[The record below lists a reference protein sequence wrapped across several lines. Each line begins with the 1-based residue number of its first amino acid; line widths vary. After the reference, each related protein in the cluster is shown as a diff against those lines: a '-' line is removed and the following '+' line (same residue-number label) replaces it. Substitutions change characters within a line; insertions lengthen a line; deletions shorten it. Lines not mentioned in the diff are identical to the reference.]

1 MPGMYFFGFSRY
13 SNCELVSKWNFG
25 IGSGVTYKSIVVPG
39 DSLLLVGIGV
49 GVTLNGTGLATEKTV
64 QVWADLV
71 SLTLLQGVA
80 LSASGLE
87 EVGTLLDITY

>member
-1 MPGMYFFGFSRY
+1 MPHSA
-13 SNCELVSKWNFG
+13 N
-25 IGSGVTYKSIVVPG
+25 GSLYMAYKSIVVPG

-49 GVTLNGTGLATEKTV
+49 RVTLNGSGLATEKTV

-71 SLTLLQGVA
+71 SLSLLKGVA

-87 EVGTLLDITY
+87 EVGTLLDITCESC

>member
-1 MPGMYFFGFSRY
+1 MPGSSCGYV
-13 SNCELVSKWNFG
+13 LDA
-25 IGSGVTYKSIVVPG
+25 YKSVVVPG

-49 GVTLNGTGLATEKTV
+49 RVTLNGSGLATEKTV

-71 SLTLLQGVA
+71 SLTLLKGVA

-87 EVGTLLDITY
+87 EVGTLLDITWENVSD

>member
-1 MPGMYFFGFSRY
+1 MCAICKVPR
-13 SNCELVSKWNFG
+13 N
-25 IGSGVTYKSIVVPG
+25 TYESIVVPG

-49 GVTLNGTGLATEKTV
+49 RVTLNGSGLATEKTV

-71 SLTLLQGVA
+71 SLSLLKGVA

-87 EVGTLLDITY
+87 EVGTLLDITCESC

>member
-1 MPGMYFFGFSRY
+1 MPLEKKTS
-13 SNCELVSKWNFG
+13 
-25 IGSGVTYKSIVVPG
+25 TYKSIVVPL

-49 GVTLNGTGLATEKTV
+49 CVTLNGTGLATEKTV

-87 EVGTLLDITY
+87 EVGTLLDITWQLC